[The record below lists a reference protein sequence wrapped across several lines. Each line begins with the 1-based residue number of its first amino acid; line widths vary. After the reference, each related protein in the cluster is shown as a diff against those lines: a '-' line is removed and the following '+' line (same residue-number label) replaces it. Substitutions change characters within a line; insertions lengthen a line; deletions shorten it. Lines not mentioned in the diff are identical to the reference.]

1 MLFRI
6 GSIPDLDGNVNT
18 FIKPPQEGCDIFLI
32 RSVAFAT
39 VLLVME
45 E

>member
-1 MLFRI
+1 MLFRVS
-6 GSIPDLDGNVNT
+6 SIPDPDGNVNT
-18 FIKPPQEGCDIFLI
+18 FIETPQEGCDIFLI